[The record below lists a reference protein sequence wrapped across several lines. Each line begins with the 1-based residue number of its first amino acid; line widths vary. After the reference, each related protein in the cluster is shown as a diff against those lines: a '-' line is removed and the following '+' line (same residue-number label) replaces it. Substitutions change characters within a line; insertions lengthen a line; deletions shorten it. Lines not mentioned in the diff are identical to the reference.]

1 MIIKDTIHPLNFVGN
16 QNTALTYEEGNWLNS
31 ITNTMGINYNFVLK
45 KVAFFHGEGGRVLAD
60 KNLFLKQYI
69 DTIQIPH
76 YMGTLYIF
84 DESAKQKVLGY
95 DAAIVFGSKRL
106 DTTKK
111 MIKIIRKK
119 CNK

>member
-1 MIIKDTIHPLNFVGN
+1 
-16 QNTALTYEEGNWLNS
+16 
-31 ITNTMGINYNFVLK
+31 
-45 KVAFFHGEGGRVLAD
+45 
-60 KNLFLKQYI
+60 
-69 DTIQIPH
+69 
-76 YMGTLYIF
+76 MGTLYIF